1 MGPRGYEYLCNDIFT
16 AKAALLLYSGKPAWM
31 GLACVRLCESSVVGL
46 LSAQVYILGAHIR
59 CAWRGSGKWLRVLFC
74 DSGIL

>member
-1 MGPRGYEYLCNDIFT
+1 MGPRGNEYLCNDIF
-16 AKAALLLYSGKPAWM
+16 AVKAALLLYSGKPSWM
-31 GLACVRLCESSVVGL
+31 GLACMRLCESSVVSL
-46 LSAQVYILGAHIR
+46 LSAQVSTLGAHIR